1 MVRLVC
7 EFSFEVVDIDR
18 KRESLEILERLGLDF
33 VALDNRG
40 NVGTISRR
48 EAHTLF
54 WKSVGRTDVEN
65 NYIQL

>member
-33 VALDNRG
+33 VALDNIG
-40 NVGTISRR
+40 NVYRHNITSRGT
-48 EAHTLF
+48 HTLLEEC
-54 WKSVGRTDVEN
+54 RED
-65 NYIQL
+65 